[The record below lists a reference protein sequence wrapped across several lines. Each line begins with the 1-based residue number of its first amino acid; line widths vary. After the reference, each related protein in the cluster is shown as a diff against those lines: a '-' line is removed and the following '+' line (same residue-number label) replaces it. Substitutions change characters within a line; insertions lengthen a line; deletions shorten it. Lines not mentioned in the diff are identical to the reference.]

1 MRPVVIAKALVLVLL
16 GIYLALGL
24 SAASKQARSAPV
36 PPSSTGQEPT
46 PCADRPLARVVPTTS
61 IVCQRARGCAKGS
74 DAYVRCNA
82 ATRTRSK
89 NLKSRL
95 LVALS
100 GNRSAPSGQV
110 RSRRKSG
117 RKVAVSFRQLVR
129 QPLTH
134 SRHRPCGSI
143 AMQQTNAV

>member
-46 PCADRPLARVVPTTS
+46 PRADWQTIDVIGTTLARG
-61 IVCQRARGCAKGS
+61 GCAKGS

-129 QPLTH
+129 QP
-134 SRHRPCGSI
+134 
-143 AMQQTNAV
+143 